1 MFSICL
7 NNVFLRT
14 FFCIILSNFAYGKT
28 VNIYGTIVDE
38 EGKPLKK
45 TSISL
50 RSLKDQLL
58 NETMTNRKGKFSI
71 KEIKPDFYYLLI
83 ENESKI
89 KIIRKNLYYLKW
101 GWGEIKTL
109 VNDENPQ
116 S

>member
-7 NNVFLRT
+7 NNIFLRT
-14 FFCIILSNFAYGKT
+14 LFCITLSNFAYGKT

-83 ENESKI
+83 ENELKISKRI
-89 KIIRKNLYYLKW
+89 KINPRKTRRDCRKKY
-101 GWGEIKTL
+101 
-109 VNDENPQ
+109 
-116 S
+116 